1 MNITLDLIQEFRRRT
16 GMGVMDSK
24 QALKDSDGDIDKA
37 MATMRLRG
45 DKISQKKEG
54 RVTKQ
59 GLVESYVHANRRVGS
74 LVVLLCE
81 SDFVARTD
89 VFKNFA
95 HEIALQV
102 AATNPAYIAPEDVP
116 DSVIEEEKE
125 IYRQQIDAS
134 KPADIQTKIINGKI
148 DKYFQDRCLLKQVFV
163 RDDSVTIEGLLKQ
176 KIAELGENIKIQH
189 IARFEI

>member
-16 GMGVMDSK
+16 GMGVMDAK

-54 RVTKQ
+54 RVTTQ

-74 LVVLLCE
+74 MVVLLCE

-89 VFKNFA
+89 VFKDFA

-148 DKYFQDRCLLKQVFV
+148 EKYFQDKCLLKQAFV
-163 RDDSVTIEGLLKQ
+163 RDDSVTIEELLKQ